1 MKTFYFFLVVC
12 VCLASSSPPLL
23 RSEKDTDAE
32 SAAAPAPLINSTS
45 DTEIPESTAF
55 TSVSKMPLAGGLR
68 TAGSVTSKLFKE
80 HTRGSKKVH
89 DSLEHVMKQL
99 DDKNS
104 TISLT
109 DRESQRQSMLILVE
123 QALELMRLTL
133 TTPPKP

>member
-1 MKTFYFFLVVC
+1 
-12 VCLASSSPPLL
+12 
-23 RSEKDTDAE
+23 
-32 SAAAPAPLINSTS
+32 
-45 DTEIPESTAF
+45 
-55 TSVSKMPLAGGLR
+55 MPLAGGLR